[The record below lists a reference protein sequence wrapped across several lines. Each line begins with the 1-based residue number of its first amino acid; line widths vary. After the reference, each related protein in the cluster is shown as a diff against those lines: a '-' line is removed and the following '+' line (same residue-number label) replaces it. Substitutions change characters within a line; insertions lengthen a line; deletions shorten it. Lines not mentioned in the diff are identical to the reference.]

1 MASDAFDKYISEI
14 NKAYLWAMVLI
25 RGLASLRA

>member
-1 MASDAFDKYISEI
+1 MTSDVFSKYLSEI